1 MLSYLHIM
9 WITARINDSN
19 MVNAVGEGMQGVAI
33 GG

>member
-9 WITARINDSN
+9 WITAKINDSN
-19 MVNAVGEGMQGVAI
+19 TVNSVGEGMQGVVI

>member
-9 WITARINDSN
+9 WITARINDSD

>member
-9 WITARINDSN
+9 WITARINNSN